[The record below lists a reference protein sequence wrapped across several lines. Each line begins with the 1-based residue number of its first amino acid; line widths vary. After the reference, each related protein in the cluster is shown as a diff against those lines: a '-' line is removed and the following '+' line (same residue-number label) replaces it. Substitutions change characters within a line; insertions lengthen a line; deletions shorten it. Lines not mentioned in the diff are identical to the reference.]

1 VCARTRERE
10 RERVSNQLIPIVGWI
25 LIYELKIPNFLD
37 FRVYDAFVLK
47 CQIDWLLVML
57 GYEDCMRWF
66 ELDQLHE
73 ELENLNFEI
82 RFHDVFVL

>member
-1 VCARTRERE
+1 
-10 RERVSNQLIPIVGWI
+10 
-25 LIYELKIPNFLD
+25 
-37 FRVYDAFVLK
+37 
-47 CQIDWLLVML
+47 VML

-73 ELENLNFEI
+73 TLIFEI

>member
-1 VCARTRERE
+1 M
-10 RERVSNQLIPIVGWI
+10 LVGFLSMNW
-25 LIYELKIPNFLD
+25 KIPNFLD

-57 GYEDCMRWF
+57 SYEDCMRWF
-66 ELDQLHE
+66 ELEQLHE
-73 ELENLNFEI
+73 TLIFEI